1 MSQRGSDSFRRLLD
15 DVVDGLRLFGVA
27 PSRVR
32 VLREPHAFH
41 REVVSACATATSRVS
56 LAALYVGSGPLEE
69 QVVAALQT
77 ACRRSPR
84 LEVRI
89 VLDGAR
95 ARRRELGATS
105 LDVLAP
111 LVAEFPGRVL
121 VATRDAL
128 PTRGAWWCRIV
139 DKFPVLGVIAEI
151 LGVFHV
157 KTVACDDRVVLTGA
171 NPSATY
177 FSDRVDR
184 YFVVRDAAFA
194 SWHHD
199 LVDLLATTTLDDLP
213 GALRRHCSSSAS
225 REARPS
231 RKLVWF
237 APAAQLGRE
246 LRLEEGV
253 MRGLLAARGDV
264 GLATAYLNPPT
275 DVARAIAARPRRV
288 TILAPSIDA
297 HCFGEAKHIRSNV
310 PKAYQLIAGDLAKM
324 LRKNGHQMKEWRG
337 QDNAKTF
344 HAKGV
349 WVLGNGFVATLIGSS
364 NWNVRARRR
373 DLELSYVVA
382 TGNSKMRRRIK
393 DEWTGFLRCAG
404 PPRSLLAKPRKL
416 PLWVAVFRPII
427 NTFL

>member
-1 MSQRGSDSFRRLLD
+1 MSRHRGDSFRRLLD
-15 DVVDGLRLFGVA
+15 DVAAGLRLFGVA

-41 REVVSACATATSRVS
+41 HEVVRACATATSRVS
-56 LAALYVGSGPLEE
+56 LAALYLGSGSREQ

-84 LEVRI
+84 LKVRV

-95 ARRRELGATS
+95 ARRREFGATS

-111 LVAEFPGRVL
+111 LVSEFPARVL

-139 DKFPVLGVIAEI
+139 DRLPVLGVIAEI

-171 NPSATY
+171 NLSATY

-194 SWHHD
+194 SWHHE
-199 LVDLLATTTLDDLP
+199 LVDVLATTPLDELS
-213 GALRRHCSSSAS
+213 GALRRHCSSPT
-225 REARPS
+225 RVRRPKT
-231 RKLVWF
+231 RNLVWF
-237 APAAQLGRE
+237 APAAQLGSR

-253 MRGLLAARGDV
+253 MRGLLAARGRV
-264 GLATAYLNPPT
+264 GLATAYLNPPS

-297 HCFGEAKHIRSNV
+297 HGFGEAKNIKSNV
-310 PKAYQLIAGDLAKM
+310 PKAYQLIAADLASALLPK
-324 LRKNGHQMKEWRG
+324 HQLKEWRH
-337 QDNAKTF
+337 DAKTF

-349 WVLGNGFVATLIGSS
+349 WVLGNGFAATLIGSS

-382 TGNSKMRRRIK
+382 TGNPKVRRRIK
-393 DEWTGFLRCAG
+393 GEWTGFLRHAT
-404 PPRSLLAKPRKL
+404 PPRTLLARPQNL